1 MPDTKKQPVP
11 EASESVDPANLLPSK
26 IMLID
31 TSPGDSAADHPDVA
45 EYVEDGWRVKSAVP
59 RIVEAKGPRT
69 LVVLTRSRS
78 TFPGIR
84 RKTDKT
90 GTSGT
95 RSKSGRTRQSGA
107 KSKAGTTSPKPR
119 APHAA

>member
-1 MPDTKKQPVP
+1 MPDAKKQPVP
-11 EASESVDPANLLPSK
+11 EASESVDPAHLLPSK

-59 RIVEAKGPRT
+59 RIVEAKGPRM

-84 RKTDKT
+84 RTTDKPGKSAT
-90 GTSGT
+90 RRKSGT
-95 RSKSGRTRQSGA
+95 RSQTSS
-107 KSKAGTTSPKPR
+107 TTISTEPR